1 MSGAVSAS
9 LLVGDGHPG
18 RHGRRAMMTGM
29 LEVRPPLP
37 PVEVRRSARRRK
49 TATAYWQADTVV
61 VVLPSWMRA
70 PESDEMV
77 DSLVR
82 RVLAQQPHRRSS
94 DEELGRRAAE
104 LASRYL
110 HGSVPSSIRWVSNQR
125 RLWGSC
131 SVASRDIRVSDRL
144 RVVPAWVLDAV
155 LVHEL
160 AHLEEPTHSARFSD
174 LVDRYPRMAEA
185 NAYLEGFTLG
195 LEHAG
200 PAAGSGPRPADGPP
214 APHQEAVPL
223 RFF

>member
-1 MSGAVSAS
+1 MIAS
-9 LLVGDGHPG
+9 MRD
-18 RHGRRAMMTGM
+18 
-29 LEVRPPLP
+29 VRPPLP
-37 PVEVRRSARRRK
+37 PVEVRRSPRRRK

-77 DSLVR
+77 ESLVR

-94 DEELGRRAAE
+94 DDELSRRAAE
-104 LASRYL
+104 LADRYL
-110 HGSVPSSIRWVSNQR
+110 HGGLPRSIRWVSNQR

-144 RVVPAWVLDAV
+144 RAVPAWVLDAV

-160 AHLEEPTHSARFSD
+160 AHLEEPTHSARFRD

-185 NAYLEGFTLG
+185 SAYLDGFTLG

-200 PAAGSGPRPADGPP
+200 PTAAIPPGPP
-214 APHQEAVPL
+214 AGRPRPEPEAVPL